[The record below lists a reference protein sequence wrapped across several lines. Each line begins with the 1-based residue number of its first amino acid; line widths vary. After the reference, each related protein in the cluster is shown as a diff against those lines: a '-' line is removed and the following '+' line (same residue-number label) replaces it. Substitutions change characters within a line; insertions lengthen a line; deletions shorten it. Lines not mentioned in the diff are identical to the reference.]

1 MLPTLAGYHMRSL
14 HEPDVADPVR
24 FLDDISDCLES
35 GRDVSATMDIL
46 IDGLWWLRRYLQPE
60 VWVRFCVCARAHRL
74 ASLVHQDPF
83 TCRSFQKPRGYA
95 GDAMLL
101 DMIYHDLGVAELGE
115 PSPLGRAIFDLT
127 TNRPAPAAVRERR
140 DFVAHL
146 IDETCAEVSSAAI
159 LSVAGGH
166 AREATRSA
174 AVQEQTFGRFLV
186 LDQDAESL
194 ALVQRCY
201 GGMGVET
208 TRSSIARLLA
218 SPHRSGSFDLI
229 YSTGLYDYL
238 PTTLAERLIAALFSL
253 LRPGARLVIGNFVPW
268 VHDVGYMEC
277 YMDWR
282 LIFRDGGEMQ
292 ALAASLPQS
301 EVSTVRSYTLS
312 NPDVMYLEVQRRRR
326 PFVAGPGLEALSASA
341 DSWPPPARATC

>member
-1 MLPTLAGYHMRSL
+1 MRSL
-14 HEPDVADPVR
+14 HEPDVTDPLR
-24 FLDDISDCLES
+24 FLDDISDRLES
-35 GRDVSATMDIL
+35 DDDVSATMDVL

-60 VWVRFCVCARAHRL
+60 AWAQFCVRARAHRL
-74 ASLVHQDPF
+74 ASQVHQDPF
-83 TCRSFQKPRGYA
+83 THHSFQKPRGYA

-115 PSPLGRAIFDLT
+115 PSALGRAIFERT

-140 DFVAHL
+140 DYVARL
-146 IDETCAEVSSAAI
+146 IDETCADVASAAI

-166 AREATRSA
+166 AREAGRSA
-174 AVQEQTFGRFLV
+174 AIRKKAFERFLV

-208 TRSSIARLLA
+208 THASIGRLIA
-218 SPHRSGSFDLI
+218 SPHRSGSFDLV

-238 PTTLAERLIAALFSL
+238 PAPLAARLTAALFSL
-253 LRPGARLVIGNFVPW
+253 LRPGGRLVIGNFVPW
-268 VHDVGYMEC
+268 IHDVGYMEC

-282 LIFRDGGEMQ
+282 LIFRDGGTMQ
-292 ALAASLPQS
+292 GLAASLPPS

-312 NPDVMYLEVQRRRR
+312 NTDVMYLEVRRRR
-326 PFVAGPGLEALSASA
+326 HPFVAGPRLEALSATPES
-341 DSWPPPARATC
+341 